1 MRRLLL
7 ATSGALLGFAAGV
20 GIALATPSTGV
31 SSTTIGTGDLEP
43 VNLNVL
49 TGDGIARLRTKG
61 ETSVT
66 VVENRVAPGGSFGWH
81 SHPGPSLIIV
91 KSGTITFYRGD
102 DPTCAPEVYEAGEAL
117 VDPGNDVHIG
127 RNEGAEEV
135 VVIVTRFLPTGA
147 APRIDEPDP
156 GTCGF

>member
-43 VNLNVL
+43 VNLNVK
-49 TGDGIARLRTKG
+49 TGDWMARLRTKG